1 MDTGDYT
8 LEGHEETCIVER
20 KGSLT
25 ELATNLL
32 MDDYRRADAAFSRL
46 SNSTRNPYL
55 LVECSAAELRTR
67 SKYVHEP
74 ARVVD
79 ALAAMMERYK
89 LRLILCGRCNT
100 ITQKRT
106 VGDMILRLMLAHA
119 FQKEEDY
126 SDVESVLSKLQE
138 RPELP
143 DVEK

>member
-1 MDTGDYT
+1 
-8 LEGHEETCIVER
+8 
-20 KGSLT
+20 
-25 ELATNLL
+25 
-32 MDDYRRADAAFSRL
+32 
-46 SNSTRNPYL
+46 
-55 LVECSAAELRTR
+55 
-67 SKYVHEP
+67 
-74 ARVVD
+74 
-79 ALAAMMERYK
+79 MMERYK